1 MWLMLENGTLVNME
15 LVSRVELNHQK
26 REATLINQG
35 VNEHTDS
42 RMAYDHFMTHE
53 SIGRVNW
60 EDHAQAY
67 RDKRAAEDA
76 AAKENA

>member
-1 MWLMLENGTLVNME
+1 MWLMLENGTLVNLE

-42 RMAYDHFMTHE
+42 RIAYEHFMGHE
-53 SIGRVNW
+53 SIERVNW
-60 EDHAQAY
+60 EAHAEAY
-67 RDKRAAEDA
+67 RAKRAEAE
-76 AAKENA
+76 KS